1 VRELPDERQDE
12 PVPVAVAPVP
22 PREDAHL
29 LASSASDASDAA
41 LPDARDAADL
51 RREPSDGGAEKLA
64 VPALDARARDA
75 WSRQARWFVQWVRPA
90 VAAELYTPDA
100 VQSAEQSCAEPEAV
114 AAPEPLEP
122 DAASPLEHGTGTKP

>member
-1 VRELPDERQDE
+1 VRELPGERQDE
-12 PVPVAVAPVP
+12 LVPEAVAPVP
-22 PREDAHL
+22 PREDAHR
-29 LASSASDASDAA
+29 LASNASDASDAA

-51 RREPSDGGAEKLA
+51 RREPWDGGAEKLA

-100 VQSAEQSCAEPEAV
+100 VQSAEQSCAELAAAAV
-114 AAPEPLEP
+114 PEPLEP
-122 DAASPLEHGTGTKP
+122 DAASPRKPEAGTKP